1 MHRLLFSKTAD
12 AIWTSHLD
20 VMRIFQRAFLR
31 AHIPIAHT
39 QGYSPHPFVSVIL
52 PLSVGTASQCEI
64 LECTLED
71 KEISFQETQERLN
84 QVLPE
89 GIQVKEVYESS
100 RKAKE
105 LTYLQARLELCYDSG
120 IPFGASEMLN
130 SLYSRETLEITKKSK
145 KGETLLDIRPM
156 IQSVQVQD
164 HSPTQIWLDT
174 VVCAQNPSCNP
185 LFLVTAIQTY
195 LSQLAPDFVRCSRE
209 EVFDKEGRV
218 FR

>member
-120 IPFGASEMLN
+120 IPSGASEMLN

-145 KGETLLDIRPM
+145 KLTLKKEKIFKVKGHRIVKDQYMYQIGKN
-156 IQSVQVQD
+156 QY
-164 HSPTQIWLDT
+164 TQ
-174 VVCAQNPSCNP
+174 N
-185 LFLVTAIQTY
+185 
-195 LSQLAPDFVRCSRE
+195 LSYRWVI
-209 EVFDKEGRV
+209 KK
-218 FR
+218 